1 MRATVQR
8 NAEGTLEVTPAA
20 SQDSSRMR
28 SLADSNCLL
37 VRPIKAPALPAGAPV
52 PILMMDF

>member
-1 MRATVQR
+1 MRANARR
-8 NAEGTLEVTPAA
+8 NAEGALEVTPAA

-28 SLADSNCLL
+28 SLAESNCLL
-37 VRPIKAPALPAGAPV
+37 VRPIQAPALPAGAPV